1 MKIEGKHK
9 FNAPLEKV
17 WEALTGPA
25 SLEKAIPGCEK
36 LTEQEPG
43 KYDLLLKIGIS
54 AVKGTYHG
62 KAEVADSEPPRR
74 YRLIMEGSGTP
85 GFVKGEAD
93 IELSEEGERTL
104 VTYHGEGQVGGLIAG
119 VGQRLIGGVAKMLLG
134 QFFKNMEKGLKSQQ

>member
-9 FNAPLEKV
+9 FGASQEKV
-17 WEALTGPA
+17 WEVLTGPA
-25 SLEKAIPGCEK
+25 TLEKAIPGCDK

-43 KYDLLLKIGIS
+43 KYDLVLKIGIS
-54 AVKGTYHG
+54 VVKGTYSG
-62 KAEVADSEPPRR
+62 KAEVADPEPPRR

-93 IELSEEGERTL
+93 IELSEEGEKTL

-134 QFFKNMEKGLKSQQ
+134 QFFKNMEKGLKSQ

>member
-1 MKIEGKHK
+1 MKLEGKHK
-9 FNAPLEKV
+9 FKASQEKV

-43 KYDLLLKIGIS
+43 KYELLLKIGIS
-54 AVKGTYHG
+54 AVKGTYSG
-62 KAEVADSEPPRR
+62 KAEVADPEPPRQ
-74 YRLIMEGSGTP
+74 YRLIMEGSGSP

-93 IELSEEGERTL
+93 IALSEEGEKTL
-104 VTYHGEGQVGGLIAG
+104 LNYRGEAQVGGLIAG

-134 QFFKNMEKGLKSQQ
+134 QFFKNIEKGLKSQ